1 MADGVLFD
9 INETTLDLSPLGP
22 RFEAVFGN
30 PRALDAWFARVLHAS
45 TVCAL
50 TGTAAG
56 FRELASAG
64 LDRAAVVFGIDLG
77 AEDRRALLEAV
88 ARLPPHPDVAPA
100 LDRFRRHGF
109 RTAAFSNS
117 SRELLS
123 AQVDQAG
130 LSDGFDAVISV
141 EEVRS
146 FKPHEKVYLHAVE
159 RMACPR
165 ERVWLI
171 AAHDWD
177 VHGALCAGLSGAYLA
192 RTGAPYH
199 PAFRRPTVEATTMHE
214 LVTAVLA
221 ASQS

>member
-1 MADGVLFD
+1 VADGVLFD
-9 INETTLDLSPLGP
+9 INETTLDLAPLRP
-22 RFEAVFGN
+22 RFEAVFGD
-30 PRALDAWFARVLHAS
+30 PRALDQWFARLLHAS

-50 TGTAAG
+50 TGTATG
-56 FRELASAG
+56 FRDLAAAG
-64 LDRAAVVFGIDLG
+64 LERAAGLFGIALADDERDALLG
-77 AEDRRALLEAV
+77 AV
-88 ARLPPHPDVAPA
+88 ASLPPHRDVGPA
-100 LDRFRRHGF
+100 LDRLRRHGF

-117 SRELLS
+117 SRELLQS
-123 AQVDQAG
+123 QIEQAG
-130 LSDGFDAVISV
+130 LSDGFDALISV

-165 ERVWLI
+165 ERVWLV

-192 RTGAPYH
+192 RTDAPYH
-199 PAFRRPTVEATTMHE
+199 PAFRRPTVEAASMHE
-214 LVTAVLA
+214 LVTAILA